1 MQGAASLDI
10 EEEPAALIAGDIG
23 ADRGRADA
31 LGTYQD
37 GDTHGRDPDERSE
50 EYWDIERGSR
60 GERRARQ
67 RDRLG
72 SAARS
77 R

>member
-10 EEEPAALIAGDIG
+10 EGEPAALIAGDIG

-31 LGTYQD
+31 PGTYQD

-50 EYWDIERGSR
+50 EHWET
-60 GERRARQ
+60 
-67 RDRLG
+67 
-72 SAARS
+72 
-77 R
+77 